1 MDNFSNLYF
10 NQSLIIL
17 DTKAS
22 TSTTT
27 GSLVVFGGASLSDTN
42 IAGITNISN
51 STVSTNTASGALIV
65 FGGVGVANNIHVG
78 GNAVISGDLST
89 SRISTLSGNLNAST
103 TAQTLFTTPTGS
115 NYIITA
121 VSSLGQNAYGM
132 WSAMNNINTNIGSI
146 SVSGLTLSF
155 LGNNLRLKTNASTAS
170 VSWSAFRTL

>member
-27 GSLVVFGGASLSDTN
+27 GSLVVFGGASLQDTN
-42 IAGITNISN
+42 ISGTTSISN

-78 GNAVISGDLST
+78 GNAIISGDLST
-89 SRISTLSGNLNAST
+89 SRISTLSGSLNAST

-121 VSSLGQNAYGM
+121 VSSLGEHAYGM
-132 WSAMNNINTNIGSI
+132 WSAMNNVDTNIGLI

-155 LGNNLRLKTNASTAS
+155 SGNNLRLKTNASTAS